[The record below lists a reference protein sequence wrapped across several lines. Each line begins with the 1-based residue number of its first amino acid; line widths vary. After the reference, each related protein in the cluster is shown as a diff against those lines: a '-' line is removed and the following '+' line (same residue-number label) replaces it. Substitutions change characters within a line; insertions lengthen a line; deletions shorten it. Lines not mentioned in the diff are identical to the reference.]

1 MWGPARQRRRSA
13 AALQSLD
20 TRAKSARSVWSNLDR
35 ISAASSA
42 LASSS
47 SRASSEKGAGGGSG
61 GGGGGGREEDEEEE
75 ARASSSSTEK
85 GGGGGGGEDEQP
97 PMDGRL
103 SGDAGAGYERRKLPR
118 VKEGS

>member
-85 GGGGGGGEDEQP
+85 GVVAAVGRTSSRP
-97 PMDGRL
+97 WMDGSVVTQGPGTR
-103 SGDAGAGYERRKLPR
+103 
-118 VKEGS
+118 EGSFRV